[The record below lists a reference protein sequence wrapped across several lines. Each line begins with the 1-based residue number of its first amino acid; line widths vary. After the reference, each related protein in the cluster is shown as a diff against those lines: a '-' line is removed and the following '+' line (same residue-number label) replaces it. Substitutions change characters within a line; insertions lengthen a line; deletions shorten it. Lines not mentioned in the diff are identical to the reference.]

1 MKKVWSTLVI
11 LAILVGMFVCMGT
24 QAFAMEGGAEI
35 FAVAGQQLSLDN
47 VAELQASNPDGIVLG
62 VEGLNE
68 ELGNADYTVV
78 SYVESDPMMTTGL
91 TYVWPGHA
99 VAYYYDRQTVA
110 IVGVNGAST
119 AEQIAAALA
128 ELGDYTPEGCYV
140 VAVGPKG
147 AAAAVAASTDVDM
160 FVTAGVDEELEGESF
175 RQSVG
180 AAYVVNVGA
189 EEETPLDMIEITDNN
204 PTDLPMPIPG
214 AVDASSIDGMLA
226 PGLPLI
232 GETEDGQEGDG
243 DQEADGEEAD
253 GSGIADMMA
262 PGLPIEGENDGGDE
276 IADEPTTGETMTGPG
291 IVQIPLYTVNY
302 DGNGADGG
310 SMSPEA
316 VNEGGTFTFPAC
328 GFTRT
333 GYVFTNWTVDGVAY
347 SEGQTLTVNGGI
359 TVTANW
365 EQLFS
370 LVYTCDE
377 PHEGA
382 VFEDRN
388 DLRNGNTV
396 VLAENGYTCA
406 GYEFKCWSVNGVE
419 MNPGDT
425 VTIDGADVVVKPLW
439 TAQTAA
445 PAEQDPQEPDNQ
457 EPEANETVVKV
468 TYAPNNDVDQ
478 PKTVDVTVT
487 GESMDYAPEANAFT
501 APEGK
506 VFDGWLFSA
515 DQKVYKPDGEEKPVL
530 TKEMTEVTFTAQWVD
545 ADPQTGT
552 APGPVEQQPETTPA
566 VYSVTYQDGEV
577 SFEGTAM
584 PKDGKFNLPNP
595 DACGFTPAEGKMFGG
610 WKITEDGPT
619 YAAGDEYTMGDGPV
633 IFVAQWVDKPAE
645 TFAVHFDGNGAEGSM
660 ADVDVA
666 ANSEYTVA
674 ASTFT
679 VPAGKYFA
687 GWSVNGQIVM
697 PGNKITIS
705 AETTLVAQWQ
715 DLQDAGNVDT
725 LMWTIGGTDTL
736 FVTFNGPVA
745 KITVD
750 GSVILT
756 KDSHYQISADG
767 KTVTFLKSYLDT
779 LTEGEH
785 TVLFEFEN
793 TTQDGVAP
801 AAAYAAKSVV
811 LSVKPAPIATEQP
824 NVTNPDTDPLHA
836 LTWSDRTA
844 EFGFSDQ
851 RWTTAPV
858 ALAIDYGSSGMKFT
872 ENGKDFRVAQSNGL
886 NYIYLQPDM
895 VNGRYGGA
903 WPSARYGF
911 VVYLSDSDN
920 TNLNDNPKYTV
931 KITLGAV
938 PATVTATPANN
949 GGSSPVTG
957 DTNNVVLYVV
967 LLAVLILA
975 LAVVIIIMVKRNR
988 GRR

>member
-24 QAFAMEGGAEI
+24 QAFAAVGGAEI

-78 SYVESDPMMTTGL
+78 SYVQSDPMMTTGL

-99 VAYYYDRQTVA
+99 VVYYYDYQTVA
-110 IVGVNGAST
+110 IVGVNSAST
-119 AEQIAAALA
+119 FEEIAAALNEQTA
-128 ELGDYTPEGCYV
+128 PEDCYV
-140 VAVGPKG
+140 VAVGPKD
-147 AAAAVAASTDVDM
+147 AAAAVSACADIVDM
-160 FVTAGVDEELEGESF
+160 FVTSGVDEELEGESF

-180 AAYVVNVGA
+180 SAYVVNVGA
-189 EEETPLDMIEITDNN
+189 EEEMPLDMIEITNNN
-204 PTDLPMPIPG
+204 PTDLPMPLPG
-214 AVDASSIDGMLA
+214 AVDASGIDGMLA
-226 PGLPLI
+226 PGLTLN
-232 GETEDGQEGDG
+232 GETEEGQEGD
-243 DQEADGEEAD
+243 DAEEAD
-253 GSGIADMMA
+253 GSDIADMLA
-262 PGLPIEGENDGGDE
+262 PGLPIEDENNGGDE

-291 IVQIPLYTVNY
+291 IVQIPGVFTVNY
-302 DGNGADGG
+302 EGNGADGG
-310 SMSPEA
+310 SMSSET
-316 VNEGGTFTFPAC
+316 VNEGGTYTFPDC

-347 SEGQTLTVNGGI
+347 SAGQTLTVNGGI

-388 DLRNGNTV
+388 DLRNGDTV

-406 GYEFKCWSVNGVE
+406 GYDFKCWSVNGVE

-425 VTIDGADVVVKPLW
+425 VTINGENVVVKPLW
-439 TAQTAA
+439 TAQTSA
-445 PAEQDPQEPDNQ
+445 PAEQAPQEPDNQ
-457 EPEANETVVKV
+457 EPEANESVVVKV
-468 TYAPNNDVDQ
+468 TYDPNNGVDQ

-487 GESMDYAPEANAFT
+487 GDSVEYTPEANTFT
-501 APEGK
+501 VPEGK
-506 VFDGWLFSA
+506 AFDGWLFGE
-515 DQKVYKPDGEEKPVL
+515 KTYKPDGEEKPVL
-530 TKEMTEVTFTAQWVD
+530 TKDVTEVTFTAQWVD
-545 ADPQTGT
+545 AEPQTGT
-552 APGPVEQQPETTPA
+552 APGPVEPEQPTEYA
-566 VYSVTYQDGEV
+566 VTYQNGDV
-577 SFEGTAM
+577 SFEGKAM
-584 PKDGKFNLPNP
+584 PKDGQFNLLQPSE
-595 DACGFTPAEGKMFGG
+595 CGFNPAEGKMFDC
-610 WKITEDGPT
+610 WTTADGAT
-619 YAAGDEYTMGDGPV
+619 YPAGFLYTMGEGPV
-633 IFVAQWVDKPAE
+633 IFVAQWKDKPAE
-645 TFAVHFDGNGAEGSM
+645 TFVVHFDGNGAAGSM

-666 ANSEYTVA
+666 ANSEYTAA

-687 GWSVNGQIVM
+687 GWSVNGQIVL
-697 PGNKITIS
+697 PGDKIPIS

-736 FVTFNGPVA
+736 TATFNGAVA

-756 KDSHYQISADG
+756 KDSHYQLSADG
-767 KTVTFLKSYLDT
+767 KTVTFLKNYLDT
-779 LTEGEH
+779 LTQGDH

-793 TTQDGVAP
+793 VSQDGVAP
-801 AAAYAAKSVV
+801 AAPYAAKSVV

-872 ENGKDFRVAQSNGL
+872 ENGKDFRVAQSNGI

-911 VVYLSDSDN
+911 VVYLSDNDN

-931 KITLGAV
+931 KITLGAI
-938 PATVTATPANN
+938 PATVTATPANS
-949 GGSSPVTG
+949 GGNSPVTG

-975 LAVVIIIMVKRNR
+975 LAVVIIIMVKRRNR